1 MRTRCCLLALAFI
14 ATVSAV
20 PATASDREFNQIVE
34 RLSAAYQK
42 KPMPFMGL
50 VSFAARFA
58 QPEGVSGLKMA
69 IFDDVDPALRPDP
82 AHFDAFM
89 QRVAG
94 PEYCPMVRV
103 RSNRDGEQT
112 YIYVRGDKA
121 GYEMLLLTLE
131 PSEAVV
137 IKMHLNPKA
146 MEGWVDDPVDHGK
159 DWAHRDWRD
168 DGD

>member
-1 MRTRCCLLALAFI
+1 MRTKCCLLALAFTT
-14 ATVSAV
+14 TVSAV
-20 PATASDREFNQIVE
+20 PAAAGDREFQEIVQ

-50 VSFAARFA
+50 VSFAAHFA

-69 IFDDVDPALRPDP
+69 IFDDVDPALNPDP
-82 AHFDAFM
+82 ADFDAFV

-94 PEYCPMVRV
+94 SEYCPMVRV

-112 YIYVRGDKA
+112 YIYVREAKS
-121 GYEMLLLTLE
+121 GYEMLLLNLE
-131 PSEAVV
+131 SSEAVV
-137 IKMHLNPKA
+137 VEMHLNPKA
-146 MEGWVDDPVDHGK
+146 MEAWVDDPVDHGK
-159 DWAHRDWRD
+159 GWAHHNWRD

>member
-1 MRTRCCLLALAFI
+1 MRTKCCLLALTFMA
-14 ATVSAV
+14 AVSA
-20 PATASDREFNQIVE
+20 PARAGDREFHEIVA
-34 RLSAAYQK
+34 RLSAAYHK

-50 VSFAARFA
+50 VSFAAHFE

-69 IFDDVDPALRPDP
+69 IFDDVDPALSPDP
-82 AHFDAFM
+82 ADFDAFM
-89 QRVAG
+89 ERVAG

-103 RSNRDGEQT
+103 RSNRDREQT
-112 YIYVRGDKA
+112 FIYVRESKS

-137 IKMHLNPKA
+137 MKMHLSPKA
-146 MEGWVDDPVDHGK
+146 MEGWVDEPVDHGK
-159 DWAHRDWRD
+159 GWAHHNSRD